1 MNHTL
6 TIGLLSVLI
15 ISSSVRLAMQVRVGQ
30 TSRRDA
36 VRREVFTLL
45 SSEKAKRT
53 KPSASQVACEMVSNL
68 P

>member
-6 TIGLLSVLI
+6 TIGFLSVLMI
-15 ISSSVRLAMQVRVGQ
+15 NPVRLAIQVLVWQ
-30 TSRRDA
+30 TSRRH
-36 VRREVFTLL
+36 VVEREVFTLL

>member
-1 MNHTL
+1 MSKNKTRPKRASLRAKRAKHIAFVFVSL
-6 TIGLLSVLI
+6 V
-15 ISSSVRLAMQVRVGQ
+15 
-30 TSRRDA
+30 
-36 VRREVFTLL
+36 VFTLL